1 MRDKE
6 IRRPVRRE
14 PGRWWDPGKWKGQAA
29 NGNTD
34 GEGAEGIV
42 KLGMANVVFEDC
54 ILISKCFP
62 SPGLP
67 VFRKVCGTHGASV
80 CLESF
85 WRSLRRLF
93 YLSMGGCRNGLWKLA
108 PDGKGIGEN
117 EHIYQ
122 VSKIFRGGFE
132 ILSEGSGL
140 KSCSFKC
147 LWEGRHSWLQHEV
160 LSEEKQRRSR
170 GEGGGNDEMA

>member
-1 MRDKE
+1 MALFQIVQEEMRDKE

-14 PGRWWDPGKWKGQAA
+14 PGRWRDPGKWKGQAA

-34 GEGAEGIV
+34 GEGAKGIV
-42 KLGMANVVFEDC
+42 KLGMANVVFEDS

-93 YLSMGGCRNGLWKLA
+93 YLSTVGCRNGL
-108 PDGKGIGEN
+108 
-117 EHIYQ
+117 
-122 VSKIFRGGFE
+122 
-132 ILSEGSGL
+132 
-140 KSCSFKC
+140 
-147 LWEGRHSWLQHEV
+147 
-160 LSEEKQRRSR
+160 
-170 GEGGGNDEMA
+170 

>member
-34 GEGAEGIV
+34 GEGAKGIV

-85 WRSLRRLF
+85 WCSLRRLF
-93 YLSMGGCRNGLWKLA
+93 YLSMAGCRNGLWKLA

-132 ILSEGSGL
+132 ILYEGSGL

-147 LWEGRHSWLQHEV
+147 LWEGRYSWLQHEV
-160 LSEEKQRRSR
+160 LSEEKQRRIR